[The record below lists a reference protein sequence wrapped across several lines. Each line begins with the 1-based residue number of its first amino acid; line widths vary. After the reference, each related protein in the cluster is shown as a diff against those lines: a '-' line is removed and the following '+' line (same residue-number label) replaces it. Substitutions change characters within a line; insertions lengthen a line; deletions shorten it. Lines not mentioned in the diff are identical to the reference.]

1 MKNVIRSWIVLCTM
15 FTILFTIGL
24 GIASS
29 AEEYSMVT
37 GKVVGMHN
45 NQLTVKTD
53 KGETMYFSTGRGT
66 VFVPTREPNV
76 DERVKV
82 TYYVRRGDN
91 VATQVE
97 NLSSKK

>member
-1 MKNVIRSWIVLCTM
+1 MEKVVRRWVAVYTI
-15 FTILFTIGL
+15 FTIFFIIGL

-45 NQLTVKTD
+45 YQLTLKDD
-53 KGETMYFSTGRGT
+53 KGQTKYFSTGRTT
-66 VFVPTREPNV
+66 VFVPSREPKV
-76 DERVKV
+76 DERVKI

-97 NLSSKK
+97 ILSAKK

>member
-1 MKNVIRSWIVLCTM
+1 MEKSVRRWVILYTI
-15 FTILFTIGL
+15 FTIFFIIGL

-29 AEEYSMVT
+29 AEEYFMVT

-45 NQLTVKTD
+45 YQLTVKDD
-53 KGETMYFSTGRGT
+53 KGQTMYFSTGRRT

-97 NLSSKK
+97 ILSANK

>member
-1 MKNVIRSWIVLCTM
+1 MEKFVRRRGVLWTV
-15 FTILFTIGL
+15 FAIFFVIGL
-24 GIASS
+24 GIAS
-29 AEEYSMVT
+29 AEEYFQAQ

-45 NQLTVKTD
+45 NQLTVKSD
-53 KGETMYFSTGRGT
+53 KGQTLYFGTGRHT

-82 TYYVRRGDN
+82 TYYSRRGEN

-97 NLSSKK
+97 ILSAKK

>member
-1 MKNVIRSWIVLCTM
+1 MEKFLRRWVVLCTIL
-15 FTILFTIGL
+15 TIFFIIGL

-29 AEEYSMVT
+29 AEEYFMFT

-45 NQLTVKTD
+45 NQLTVKGD

-66 VFVPTREPNV
+66 VFVPTREPGV

-82 TYYVRRGDN
+82 TYYSRRGDN

-97 NLSSKK
+97 ILSAQK